1 MPYTDDP
8 AGTPSD
14 AVRFE
19 VGDTGSPADLT
30 DAQVDYL
37 LAQENGNVLRAA
49 ARAAEALASKYTK
62 QATEKRVG
70 PLTLINS
77 SRSMTKAQ
85 EYLKLAK
92 AIWTR
97 AGAKSSVPYAGG
109 ISKQD
114 KLTRAGN
121 ADKVQPSF
129 VRDQMTYP
137 KGLTNHA
144 TEEDLLSPNN
154 R

>member
-8 AGTPSD
+8 EGTPSD
-14 AVRFE
+14 AVRFL
-19 VGDTGSPADLT
+19 VGDTGATTDLT

-37 LAQENGNVLRAA
+37 LSQENGNVLRAA

-62 QATEKRVG
+62 SASEKKVG

-77 SRSMTKAQ
+77 NRSMTKAQ
-85 EYLKLAK
+85 EFLKLAK
-92 AIWTR
+92 ALWSR
-97 AGAKSSVPYAGG
+97 ASATVPFAGG

-129 VRDQMTYP
+129 VRGQMTYP

-144 TEEDLLSPNN
+144 TEEDLLSPD
-154 R
+154 RR